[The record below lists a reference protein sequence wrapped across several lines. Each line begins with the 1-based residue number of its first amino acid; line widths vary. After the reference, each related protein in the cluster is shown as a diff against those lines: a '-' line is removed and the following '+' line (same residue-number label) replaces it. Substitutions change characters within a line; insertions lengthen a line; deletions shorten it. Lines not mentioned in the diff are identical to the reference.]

1 MTPLLPPSAR
11 ALIDSAPL
19 AHVVSINPD
28 GSPQVSCV
36 WIGAE
41 DDHLYFASLLEH
53 QKIRNFRRDNRVVV
67 SVESPTRADWGVQ
80 EYLVIYGT
88 AEVVEGGAPAA
99 LQHLAHSYIG
109 HDAVFPQMSNP
120 PQGFVVK
127 ITPERVRGVGP
138 WMEGR

>member
-109 HDAVFPQMSNP
+109 PDAVFPQMSNP
-120 PQGFVVK
+120 PQGFVVR
-127 ITPERVRGVGP
+127 ITPDRVRGVGP